1 MIVSAQSTNLTRNR
15 DFLWATMA
23 VLAEPVQFIAAV
35 AATLRQGT
43 DTRPRTQWL
52 GRLRRADGEF
62 TAHVAHLAT
71 RIVRA
76 PQVEG
81 WEAVVNPIKLLLE
94 VLPQPEQPR
103 PE

>member
-1 MIVSAQSTNLTRNR
+1 MIVSAQSTNLTRAR
-15 DFLWATMA
+15 LSLGHHGGASGA
-23 VLAEPVQFIAAV
+23 SSVPAAV
-35 AATLRQGT
+35 AATLRQAPTPAT
-43 DTRPRTQWL
+43 DQWL
-52 GRLRRADGEF
+52 GRRRADGEF

-94 VLPQPEQPR
+94 VLPRREQPR